1 MARIKYG
8 LSNVHYAIATEGEN
22 GVLTYGTPK
31 ALPGAVAMSLEQ
43 QGDAVNEYADNI
55 LWFHMDVNNG
65 YSGTLELEEISDD
78 FRKDVLGETADTKG
92 VLWENSESPVIEF
105 ALMFQ
110 FEVNGDPTVTGKR
123 GALLRCTA
131 SRPSIAG
138 STREATVTPQHD
150 TINITAMPRVADHI
164 VKASCESTSA
174 AYATWMTAVPTRAGN

>member
-8 LSNVHYAIATEGEN
+8 LSNVHYAKATAGT
-22 GVLTYGTPK
+22 GGALTYDTPK
-31 ALPGAVAMSLEQ
+31 PLLGAVAMTLDQ
-43 QGDAVNEYADNI
+43 QGEAVDEYADNI
-55 LWFHMDVNNG
+55 LWFHMDTNNG
-65 YSGTLELEEISDD
+65 YSGSLELEELSDD
-78 FRKDVLGETADTKG
+78 FRKDILGEVEDTDG
-92 VLWENSESPVIEF
+92 VLWENADAQVIEF

-123 GALLRCTA
+123 GCLMRCTA

-150 TINITAMPRVADHI
+150 TVNLTAMPRVSDHL

-174 AYATWMTAVPTRAGN
+174 AYANWFQAVPTKQ

>member
-8 LSNVHYAIATEGEN
+8 LSNVHYAKATAGT
-22 GVLTYGTPK
+22 GGALTYDTPK
-31 ALPGAVAMSLEQ
+31 PLLGAVAMTLDQ
-43 QGDAVNEYADNI
+43 QGEAVDEFADNI
-55 LWFHMDVNNG
+55 LWFHMDTNNG
-65 YSGTLELEEISDD
+65 YSGSLELEELSDD
-78 FRKDVLGETADTKG
+78 FRKDILGEEEDTDG
-92 VLWENSESPVIEF
+92 VLWENADASVVEF

-123 GALLRCTA
+123 GCLMRCTA

-150 TINITAMPRVADHI
+150 TLNLTAMPRVSDHL

-174 AYATWMTAVPTRAGN
+174 AYANWFSAVPTKQ